1 MAGMGFLDKAK
12 ELLGKH
18 DDKVDQG
25 LNKVGDAAKQKFA
38 GHDEHID
45 TATKFARE
53 RTGQGDAAAPQGPP
67 PGEQPPPPGEQ
78 PPPPGQQPGQAPPPP
93 PQ

>member
-1 MAGMGFLDKAK
+1 MGFLDKAK

-38 GHDEHID
+38 GHEEHID
-45 TATKFARE
+45 KATGMARDK
-53 RTGQGDAAAPQGPP
+53 TGEGDTTQG
-67 PGEQPPPPGEQ
+67 
-78 PPPPGQQPGQAPPPP
+78 QPGQAPPPGEAPPPPPGQGPP
-93 PQ
+93 PQQ